1 MVVAF
6 CGDEYN
12 KGDLYSEEVE
22 RQFNQYV
29 KPILGDKAILFS
41 WNASHSK
48 IHEDCMLQIL
58 QSGSFQ
64 NQSTGSQK
72 TGATESAEA
81 FTSGTKERSQM
92 RHSPAIDQGSWY
104 NSKGD
109 SQGTTRTPV
118 SAHDHLTDKW
128 FHRMGGWQSHQIS
141 GNAHHQ
147 DRGERRDGARSKQ
160 HDTRNQA
167 GRGQSQQTPAEY
179 NVQNNWWQWGNGA
192 MYQQRDTSQQPV
204 QYSTPPGYSYQGNIP
219 QSRGTGQTVT
229 VLKTRLRYGQI
240 SFEKKDLEIMEEG
253 LEVPVWLVE
262 HLQTTKRNVK
272 VALLEI
278 LRDAIGN
285 LNPVVTEGVSTFEK
299 INTPERAHYHPLSET
314 TNQSSHQ
321 IPGNVYHQD
330 RGERGDG
337 ARSKQHDTRYPPGP
351 GQSHQTP
358 AEYNVQNN
366 RGQRGNG
373 AMYQQRHTRQQ
384 PVQYSTPPGYSYQGN
399 IPQSRGTGQTV
410 TVLKTRLRYGQISFE
425 KKDLEIMEEGLEV
438 PVWLVEHLQT
448 TKRNVKVALLE
459 IHRDASGNLNPT
471 VTEDMLW
478 FKKAKSIA
486 EI

>member
-29 KPILGDKAILFS
+29 KPILEDKAILFS
-41 WNASHSK
+41 WNASHGE

-58 QSGSFQ
+58 QPDAFQ
-64 NQSTGSQK
+64 NQT
-72 TGATESAEA
+72 TGAQKKGAKTEA
-81 FTSGTKERSQM
+81 FISGTTE
-92 RHSPAIDQGSWY
+92 HSPAMDQGSWY

-118 SAHDHLTDKW
+118 SARDDPLGETTYQS
-128 FHRMGGWQSHQIS
+128 GGWQSHQIP

-147 DRGERRDGARSKQ
+147 DRDERGDDARSK
-160 HDTRNQA
+160 HDTRYQA
-167 GRGQSQQTPAEY
+167 GHGQFQQTPAEY

-278 LRDAIGN
+278 
-285 LNPVVTEGVSTFEK
+285 
-299 INTPERAHYHPLSET
+299 
-314 TNQSSHQ
+314 
-321 IPGNVYHQD
+321 
-330 RGERGDG
+330 
-337 ARSKQHDTRYPPGP
+337 
-351 GQSHQTP
+351 
-358 AEYNVQNN
+358 
-366 RGQRGNG
+366 
-373 AMYQQRHTRQQ
+373 
-384 PVQYSTPPGYSYQGN
+384 
-399 IPQSRGTGQTV
+399 
-410 TVLKTRLRYGQISFE
+410 
-425 KKDLEIMEEGLEV
+425 
-438 PVWLVEHLQT
+438 
-448 TKRNVKVALLE
+448 
-459 IHRDASGNLNPT
+459 HRDASGNLNPT
-471 VTEDMLW
+471 VTEEMSRLE
-478 FKKAKSIA
+478 KMKSYVGM
-486 EI
+486 

>member
-1 MVVAF
+1 MVVVV

-12 KGDLYSEEVE
+12 KGDLHSGEVE
-22 RQFNQYV
+22 QEFNQYV

-41 WNASHSK
+41 WNASHDT
-48 IHEDCMLQIL
+48 IHEDYMLQIL
-58 QSGSFQ
+58 QPGAFQ

-72 TGATESAEA
+72 TGAIGSAEA
-81 FTSGTKERSQM
+81 FTSATAE
-92 RHSPAIDQGSWY
+92 HSPAMDQSSRY
-104 NSKGD
+104 SSKGH
-109 SQGTTRTPV
+109 SQGT
-118 SAHDHLTDKW
+118 
-128 FHRMGGWQSHQIS
+128 
-141 GNAHHQ
+141 
-147 DRGERRDGARSKQ
+147 ARATYES
-160 HDTRNQA
+160 D
-167 GRGQSQQTPAEY
+167 EY
-179 NVQNNWWQWGNGA
+179 
-192 MYQQRDTSQQPV
+192 RS
-204 QYSTPPGYSYQGNIP
+204 QGNIP
-219 QSRGTGQTVT
+219 QGRETGQTVT

-253 LEVPVWLVE
+253 LEIPVWLLE
-262 HLQTTKRNVK
+262 HLQMTKRNVK
-272 VALLEI
+272 EALLEI
-278 LRDAIGN
+278 HRDASGN

-399 IPQSRGTGQTV
+399 IPQGRGTGQVV
-410 TVLKTRLRYGQISFE
+410 TVLKTRLRYGRISYE
-425 KKDLEIMEEGLEV
+425 KKDLEIMEEGLEI

-448 TKRNVKVALLE
+448 TKSNVKVALLE

-471 VTEDMLW
+471 VTEDMSW
-478 FKKAKSIA
+478 YQKAKSYA
-486 EI
+486 GM